1 MKHLY
6 AFLAF
11 LLSATFL
18 SGQVMVTD
26 NNGAGTGT
34 TTWTKDKVY
43 VLTERVYVN
52 QGDVLTIE
60 AGTVI
65 QGVSQTMSNPEPGA
79 LIVSRG
85 AKIIAQ
91 GTRAEPIIFTAENDD
106 LIDPTDIPLFGS
118 GFWGG
123 VIILGNAGLNSSPG
137 QTGIEGIPAGDT
149 RSQYG
154 AIDTDN
160 DSIFDSFN
168 DLDSSGVFSY
178 VSIRYGGDEIGIGN
192 EINGLTL
199 GGVGSK
205 TVINNVEVL
214 FNADDGIEFF
224 GGTVNTSHM
233 IAAFCKDDA
242 FDYDEGF
249 RGKGQFWA
257 VFQKDG
263 FGDRGGEHDGGTSPE
278 TGTPLATPE
287 IYNATFIG
295 GGESAGKRAIT
306 FRDNAGGTYKNSIFT
321 EYGRGIDIE
330 LLGNGGD
337 HSYIRQQN
345 GDLALEN
352 NIFWNVA
359 GNDATKGFTITAGKF
374 GTKDANG
381 NTIPAAV
388 TDSTNQ
394 LNAATTAIQTYF
406 AATNNVMADP
416 GIADT
421 SRQNIFQMDPRPS
434 GSGPAM
440 QNLAVYPT
448 DDFFQTVPYK
458 GAFSPAAGEFWPGI
472 WTGLWNLG
480 FLARPLVGSLADQ
493 FELIATLNV
502 FPSPNAGTFTIAADE
517 LEANEPVKIQVLD
530 MMGKVVYSRN
540 EIVVAGSLHQE
551 ISLSVPAAIYT
562 VKVQQGIKLGTQRIV
577 IK

>member
-6 AFLAF
+6 ATLAF
-11 LLSATFL
+11 LLSVTFL
-18 SGQVMVTD
+18 SAQVMVTD

-34 TTWTKDKVY
+34 TTWTKDNVY

-52 QGDVLTIE
+52 PGDVLTIE

-85 AKIIAQ
+85 AQIIAE
-91 GTRAEPIIFTAENDD
+91 GTRDEPIIFTAENDD
-106 LIDPTDIPLFGS
+106 LSDPSDIALFGN

-123 VIILGNAGLNSSPG
+123 VIILGNASLNSAPG
-137 QTGIEGIPAGDT
+137 QTGIEGIPAGT
-149 RSQYG
+149 ARAQYG

-160 DSIFDSFN
+160 DSIFDSFDDADN
-168 DLDSSGVFSY
+168 SGIFRY

-199 GGVGSK
+199 GGVGSG
-205 TVINNVEVL
+205 TTIDHVEVL
-214 FNADDGIEFF
+214 FNFDDGIEFF

-233 IAAFCKDDA
+233 IAAYCGDDA

-295 GGESAGKRAIT
+295 GGEAAGKRAMT
-306 FRDNAGGTYKNSIFT
+306 LRDNAGGTYKNSIFT

-345 GDLALEN
+345 GDINLEN

-374 GTKDANG
+374 GTKDADG
-381 NTIPAAV
+381 NVVPAAV

-394 LNAATTAIQTYF
+394 LNAATTTIQAYF
-406 AATNNVMADP
+406 ASANNVMADP

-440 QNLAVYPT
+440 QNLAAYPAG
-448 DDFFQTVPYK
+448 DFFQPVPYK
-458 GAFSPAAGEFWPGI
+458 GAFSPAAGEFWPGT
-472 WTGLWNLG
+472 WTGLAKLG
-480 FLARPLVGSLADQ
+480 FFAIPLVGDIADQ

-502 FPSPNAGTFTIAADE
+502 FPSPNAGTFTVVADE
-517 LEANEPVKIQVLD
+517 LEANEPVQVQVLD
-530 MMGKVVYSRN
+530 IMGKVVYSRN
-540 EIVVAGSLHQE
+540 EVAVAGSLQQE
-551 ISLSVPAAIYT
+551 ISLNVPTAVYT
-562 VKVQQGIKLGTQRIV
+562 VKVQQGNKLGTQRIV